1 MWSIIRDLSLLEIT
15 ISIFRKHLEHTL
27 RNFRYVFSS
36 QYVFNVVVCSNSM
49 LFVEKPFSEVE
60 MWDFEQEKWCEAEN
74 VLAAGCR
81 TKDLFSQSRLL

>member
-1 MWSIIRDLSLLEIT
+1 
-15 ISIFRKHLEHTL
+15 
-27 RNFRYVFSS
+27 
-36 QYVFNVVVCSNSM
+36 M